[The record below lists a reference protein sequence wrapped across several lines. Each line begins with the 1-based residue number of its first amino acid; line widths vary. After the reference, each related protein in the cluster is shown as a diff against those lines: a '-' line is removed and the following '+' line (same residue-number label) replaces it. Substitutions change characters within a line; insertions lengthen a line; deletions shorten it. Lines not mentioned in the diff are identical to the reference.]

1 MFGKTKKSDAQK
13 ALEERGLDIYKR
25 DETIVYKD
33 DYLALVQ
40 VGLHSETLNERY
52 KPHIVACSDLIKEG
66 YTLVIWSGLIVFTK
80 TT

>member
-1 MFGKTKKSDAQK
+1 MAKRKKSDAQK
-13 ALEERGLDIYKR
+13 ALEERGLDIYKG

-33 DYLALVQ
+33 DCLALVQ
-40 VGLHSETLNERY
+40 FGLYSETLNKRY

-66 YTLVIWSGLIVFTK
+66 YTLVSWGGLIVFTK